1 MRILRQSRQI
11 RLQNLAACSNYC
23 QTRSYFYQDTE
34 DSGLGH
40 GANTYPLIRGLPF
53 DARCSLSWITI
64 SMTFRGLPK
73 AITSLLIACG
83 IGGTGYGTHK
93 YIAYKAIPTTS
104 VATYSHHATS
114 AIAIPQST
122 AVPELNASTTIVK
135 ASESPVLIEVGNS
148 PSAPPNTAFRKQS
161 FGGPLSI
168 SSTILGSIPLFLSP
182 NGSMGATGWVF
193 CGLSL
198 LATLYLVFRGQNV
211 RLLYDGLISQYLT
224 AMDTQTEPD
233 ERNVQIE
240 SLNFDLGSAH
250 SVIAAIHQVVDP
262 NYTYPETRVLDLV
275 RDLVRSQTLN
285 DERQEM
291 TPRTQRDIVG
301 EQTNLEQ
308 VKNRMRRLEES
319 NLSLKDDLK
328 RSKDDL
334 ERSEDGISR
343 LIEQNEVDS
352 ANYKRKKEHYKAV
365 AHFIVSTNDA
375 TKVTEQTSEDSLQSR
390 LREIMAEHNER
401 LSKTQQDNESLRT
414 ELTIAKNHKEVMSQ
428 KLARFDQE
436 TIQQNMAI
444 ESEVKRLRENE
455 NAQLLRTQK
464 LEDASAERERYL
476 RDQLEKIR
484 DDGAMEVKGCET
496 VIRSL
501 RGEIKSLEEEK
512 NVALGDLQDH
522 RQNFDR
528 NLQEATQKMRAQVTT
543 TKTEKKAVQNSIF
556 ASQQKEITLTRAN
569 LELEGRL
576 QQLELGLAKK
586 LDEKEVQAQRDKQKY
601 DHLVAFVRSKMRKP
615 DQDDTSKRLADEGIE
630 IKERSLAGQLTSQS
644 ARPQNISIG
653 DQSSHAHNTVV
664 GLVEPEGSNAVKAE
678 HESQPNGIQSSN
690 DREKKVQPV
699 PDSEPDIDHT
709 HRLENLS
716 PIYASSTS
724 NHAPHSPRVQASH
737 LEEEL
742 QVKPEAQAAH
752 PKRKSGSQ
760 IPTVQRKSAIPTSTK
775 RASTLRS
782 PNIPGLHPT
791 TDSAH
796 HLPPLGS
803 TNPTEPPP
811 ILLSFN
817 PVEFTASAPT
827 APRPLTPT
835 KRPPHPTDAPQ
846 ITSTTETEPS
856 YPQGRRN
863 TEAEI
868 GARPKLQPR
877 RRNQTITASSKAA
890 PRSRSTSS
898 PFQFDPQAPSAA
910 MTPPPAVP
918 TLPDALALYDK
929 ANALAKVSLE

>member
-1 MRILRQSRQI
+1 
-11 RLQNLAACSNYC
+11 
-23 QTRSYFYQDTE
+23 
-34 DSGLGH
+34 
-40 GANTYPLIRGLPF
+40 
-53 DARCSLSWITI
+53 
-64 SMTFRGLPK
+64 MTFRGLPK

-250 SVIAAIHQVVDP
+250 SVIAAIHQTVDP
-262 NYTYPETRVLDLV
+262 NSTYPETRVLDLV
-275 RDLVRSQTLN
+275 RDLVRSQTLK
-285 DERQEM
+285 DEQRQEI
-291 TPRTQRDIVG
+291 TPRTERDIVG
-301 EQTNLEQ
+301 EQSNLEQ

-334 ERSEDGISR
+334 ERSEDEISR

-390 LREIMAEHNER
+390 LREIMAEHNGR

-501 RGEIKSLEEEK
+501 RAEIKSLEEEK

-522 RQNFDR
+522 RQNLDR
-528 NLQEATQKMRAQVTT
+528 NLQEATQKMRAEVTT
-543 TKTEKKAVQNSIF
+543 TKTEKEAVQNSIF

-576 QQLELGLAKK
+576 QQLEHGLAKK
-586 LDEKEVQAQRDKQKY
+586 LEEKEAQAQRDKQKY
-601 DHLVAFVRSKMRKP
+601 DHLVAFVRSKMKKT
-615 DQDDTSKRLADEGIE
+615 DQEETSKRLTNESNE
-630 IKERSLAGQLTSQS
+630 TREQSPAGQLPSQS
-644 ARPQNISIG
+644 ERLQKIVNG
-653 DQSSHAHNTVV
+653 DQSSRAHTMMV
-664 GLVEPEGSNAVKAE
+664 GLVEPEGFNAVAPNR
-678 HESQPNGIQSSN
+678 ESQPKKTQSSN
-690 DREKKVQPV
+690 DRGKKAQLV
-699 PDSEPDIDHT
+699 PDIEPDIDHT
-709 HRLENLS
+709 HQLENLS
-716 PIYASSTS
+716 PIYTSSS
-724 NHAPHSPRVQASH
+724 PHYAPHPPKDPSMGPQNGDVSAVDDSPSC

-742 QVKPEAQAAH
+742 QVKPEAQVAH

-760 IPTVQRKSAIPTSTK
+760 IPTLQRKSAIPTATK
-775 RASTLRS
+775 PISTLRS
-782 PNIPGLHPT
+782 TNIPGLHPT
-791 TDSAH
+791 TPHADTADGAKV
-796 HLPPLGS
+796 PGS

-827 APRPLTPT
+827 AQRPLTPT
-835 KRPPHPTDAPQ
+835 KRPPHPTDAAQ

-877 RRNQTITASSKAA
+877 RRNQTITALPKAA

-898 PFQFDPQAPSAA
+898 PFQFDPQALSAA
-910 MTPPPAVP
+910 MAPPPAVP

-929 ANALAKVSLE
+929 ANALAKVSRLVAK

>member
-1 MRILRQSRQI
+1 
-11 RLQNLAACSNYC
+11 
-23 QTRSYFYQDTE
+23 
-34 DSGLGH
+34 
-40 GANTYPLIRGLPF
+40 
-53 DARCSLSWITI
+53 
-64 SMTFRGLPK
+64 MTFRGLPK
-73 AITSLLIACG
+73 AITSLLITCG
-83 IGGTGYGTHK
+83 LGGTGYGTYK

-114 AIAIPQST
+114 AIAIPQPT

-135 ASESPVLIEVGNS
+135 ASESPVLIEVGIS

-161 FGGPLSI
+161 LGGPLSI

-224 AMDTQTEPD
+224 AMDTQTEPH

-240 SLNFDLGSAH
+240 SLNFDLDSAH

-262 NYTYPETRVLDLV
+262 DYTYPETRVLDLI

-328 RSKDDL
+328 RSEDD
-334 ERSEDGISR
+334 ISR

-352 ANYKRKKEHYKAV
+352 ANYKRKKEHYKTV

-375 TKVTEQTSEDSLQSR
+375 TKVTEQFSEDSLQSR

-522 RQNFDR
+522 RQNLDR
-528 NLQEATQKMRAQVTT
+528 NLQEATQKMRAEVTT
-543 TKTEKKAVQNSIF
+543 TKTEKEAVQNSIF

-586 LDEKEVQAQRDKQKY
+586 LEEKEAQAQRDKQKY
-601 DHLVAFVRSKMRKP
+601 DHLVAFVRSKMKKP
-615 DQDDTSKRLADEGIE
+615 DQEETSKRLTNESNE
-630 IKERSLAGQLTSQS
+630 TREQSPAGQLPSQS
-644 ARPQNISIG
+644 ARPQKIVIG
-653 DQSSHAHNTVV
+653 DQSSRAHTMMV
-664 GLVEPEGSNAVKAE
+664 GLVEPEGFNAVAPNR
-678 HESQPNGIQSSN
+678 ESQPKETQSSN
-690 DREKKVQPV
+690 DREKKAQLV
-699 PDSEPDIDHT
+699 PDIEPDIDHT
-709 HRLENLS
+709 HQLENLS
-716 PIYASSTS
+716 PIYTSSS
-724 NHAPHSPRVQASH
+724 PNYAPHPPKDPSMGPQNGDVSAVDDSPSC

-742 QVKPEAQAAH
+742 QVKPEAQVAH

-760 IPTVQRKSAIPTSTK
+760 IPTLQRKSAIPTPTK
-775 RASTLRS
+775 PVSTLRS
-782 PNIPGLHPT
+782 TNIPGLHPT
-791 TDSAH
+791 TPHADAADGAKV
-796 HLPPLGS
+796 PGS

-846 ITSTTETEPS
+846 ITPTTETEPS
-856 YPQGRRN
+856 YSQARRN

-877 RRNQTITASSKAA
+877 RRNQTITALPKATS
-890 PRSRSTSS
+890 RSQSTSS
-898 PFQFDPQAPSAA
+898 PFQFDPQAFSAA
-910 MTPPPAVP
+910 MAPPPAIP
-918 TLPDALALYDK
+918 AQPDALELYNK
-929 ANALAKVSLE
+929 ANALAKASLSFIE